1 VRAVGVVS
9 KVAAGEIFDGWRETI
24 PAALTALANPP
35 GYPHHIITMDR
46 VLEFAVEL
54 AFESGRIQKKQ
65 YQKRHSIFHKRVGDD
80 RK

>member
-1 VRAVGVVS
+1 MAKKR
-9 KVAAGEIFDGWRETI
+9 
-24 PAALTALANPP
+24 PAALPPPLAKLRI
-35 GYPHHIITMDR
+35 YPYHIFTMNEL
-46 VLEFAVEL
+46 LEFAVEL